1 MKQGKK
7 KIKQEKKVPIVAK
20 IPSAPKNKKKPT
32 TQPTIVDSQMP
43 FFFGAVAKSK
53 TRKKK
58 SRRFG
63 WLQNQKRVRR
73 DSGKNEWYMSVEREA
88 RKEMRKILC
97 NNTLQ
102 LAATIHCN

>member
-43 FFFGAVAKSK
+43 FFFWGGCKIKNEKKKIPKVWVVAKSK
-53 TRKKK
+53 TSSTRFRKK
-58 SRRFG
+58 
-63 WLQNQKRVRR
+63 
-73 DSGKNEWYMSVEREA
+73 
-88 RKEMRKILC
+88 
-97 NNTLQ
+97 
-102 LAATIHCN
+102 